1 MKIGACTSVCVRCAN
16 STSRSKKMWNEIKWK
31 QIEGERKIK
40 RKRICLKI
48 EEEKTERIK
57 EKKIPKDLLRV
68 YLKIDLPVWLHF
80 IYWIIYFAHTLL
92 VDNNRLLS
100 AQDKTRHIWLL
111 DLTTTENE
119 IVLFYISSLS
129 TTTFN
134 NIQHH
139 QHLTIPNRIQ
149 RVLQFSQESKTLV
162 CFHSISPILMKKNLL
177 LNQNTDLLP
186 HHSLHPN
193 ESSICI
199 IWFWF
204 MNQQCH
210 ALCYVVALLVDYDE
224 LNPFSRSQHVSSN
237 RFSIPV
243 KSTEIKK

>member
-1 MKIGACTSVCVRCAN
+1 MIT
-16 STSRSKKMWNEIKWK
+16 
-31 QIEGERKIK
+31 
-40 RKRICLKI
+40 LHLL
-48 EEEKTERIK
+48 
-57 EKKIPKDLLRV
+57 DYLLRT
-68 YLKIDLPVWLHF
+68 
-80 IYWIIYFAHTLL
+80 HTLL

-186 HHSLHPN
+186 HHSLHPY

-243 KSTEIKK
+243 KSIEIKK